1 MDILIRNLL
10 DLPEEASALRHTYLR
25 VLYPL
30 LAHTQLKYP
39 PHYKRDEVRRMLGIL
54 VHGQFQGGAEDCEKI
69 LHFNDVDETTK
80 RLVAR
85 CASVEWLQDLEKEAE
100 KKAKK
105 EPEVPSEEHKE
116 EVSVTG
122 DDTVQCQSP
131 VTIVPEPEQPAEN
144 RNSVSTTATTSSL
157 DSSSGTTIIER
168 TSSQTSST
176 LDLKQAES
184 LGMHLEPARSS
195 SLSVLEVAVHQ
206 EKPGVMTL
214 SRRDTVPAA
223 SDRPADT
230 AAPVKLKTK
239 PEPPKTR
246 RWRGRRSREE
256 DEGGSKIGEPLGTT
270 RSASLGRQGSCD
282 SLAPPV
288 PPHARRSASRPPPAV
303 PPPRRSS
310 HPVNHHPPSHCSS
323 PATPTTPGSPHR
335 HGQKPEPPKSRRWK
349 QLHPEPGAEEHHVQT
364 EIQTPEEAVTAAV
377 SVQQPEESQKEMTA
391 TVSAQPESESQFHS
405 HTESTGSLQE
415 AMQNVSLDG

>member
-85 CASVEWLQDLEKEAE
+85 CASVEWLQDV
-100 KKAKK
+100 
-105 EPEVPSEEHKE
+105 EPEVVSEPRKE
-116 EVSVTG
+116 DVSITG
-122 DDTVQCQSP
+122 DTAARCQSP
-131 VTIVPEPEQPAEN
+131 DTTVPEQPEEA
-144 RNSVSTTATTSSL
+144 RNSVSSTTTTGSL
-157 DSSSGTTIIER
+157 DSSSATTVAER
-168 TSSQTSST
+168 TSSQTSSAPDT
-176 LDLKQAES
+176 KQAEC

-195 SLSVLEVAVHQ
+195 SLSVLEVAVLQ
-206 EKPGVMTL
+206 EKPGVTTP
-214 SRRDTVPAA
+214 SRSDPAA
-223 SDRPADT
+223 WKKPPDT
-230 AAPVKLKTK
+230 AVPVKSKVK

-246 RWRGRRSREE
+246 RRGRRIKEE
-256 DEGGSKIGEPLGTT
+256 DDGCGKTSEGLETKRSISVDRIGSVEE
-270 RSASLGRQGSCD
+270 

-288 PPHARRSASRPPPAV
+288 PPHARRSPSRPPPAV

-310 HPVNHHPPSHCSS
+310 HPVNQHPSTSTFSTPS
-323 PATPTTPGSPHR
+323 TPTAPSSPHR
-335 HGQKPEPPKSRRWK
+335 HGQKPEPPNPRRWGRGK
-349 QLHPEPGAEEHHVQT
+349 HLQPGPGAEEQQIQT
-364 EIQTPEEAVTAAV
+364 ETQNQKETVTA
-377 SVQQPEESQKEMTA
+377 
-391 TVSAQPESESQFHS
+391 VSAQPEA
-405 HTESTGSLQE
+405 HTGSSTGSLQE
-415 AMQNVSLDG
+415 AMQNVSFGG

>member
-1 MDILIRNLL
+1 
-10 DLPEEASALRHTYLR
+10 
-25 VLYPL
+25 
-30 LAHTQLKYP
+30 
-39 PHYKRDEVRRMLGIL
+39 MLGIL